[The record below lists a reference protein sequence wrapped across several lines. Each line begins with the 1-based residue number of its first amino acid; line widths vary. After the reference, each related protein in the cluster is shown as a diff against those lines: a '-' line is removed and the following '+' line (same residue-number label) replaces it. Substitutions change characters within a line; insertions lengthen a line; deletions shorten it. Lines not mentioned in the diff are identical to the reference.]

1 MQKIDSF
8 NRLVIDSRI
17 TNEDGSIKIFLAD
30 AKNIVDAVYND
41 GRCAYLYELDDVGIM
56 SLAGDIISKDKFAD
70 LFEEYDSVIHKGRET
85 FLFYNYESDEPK
97 LYVKADWV
105 DFPHHRQLISEH
117 GINQTA
123 YAITDGK
130 ILRGVCF
137 RANNCV
143 LRDYPRHE
151 RKEFFK
157 FIADN
162 GDSYYIKMTF
172 PFFPNAHDY
181 SFELIFKDD
190 FEAYDY

>member
-1 MQKIDSF
+1 MEKIDFF

-17 TNEDGSIKIFLAD
+17 QNADGSIKIFLAD
-30 AKNIVDAVYND
+30 AQNIVDAVYND
-41 GRCAYLYELDDVGIM
+41 GRCAYLYELDDAGIM
-56 SLAGDIISKDKFAD
+56 SLAGDIISKNKFANV
-70 LFEEYDSVIHKGRET
+70 FEEYDSVIHKGRET

-105 DFPHHRQLISEH
+105 DFPHHRQLVSEH

-123 YAITDGK
+123 YNITDGK
-130 ILRGVCF
+130 ILRGECF
-137 RANNCV
+137 RANYCV

-172 PFFPNAHDY
+172 PFFPNSRDY

>member
-1 MQKIDSF
+1 MEKIDFF

-17 TNEDGSIKIFLAD
+17 QNEDGSIKIFLTD

-41 GRCAYLYELDDVGIM
+41 GRCAYLYELDDAGLI

-70 LFEEYDSVIHKGRET
+70 LFEEYDSAIHKGRET

-105 DFPHHRQLISEH
+105 DFPHYKQLISEH

-123 YAITDGK
+123 YDITDGE

-137 RANNCV
+137 RANYCV
-143 LRDYPRHE
+143 LRNYPRHE
-151 RKEFFK
+151 HKEFFK
-157 FIADN
+157 FVADS
-162 GDSYYIKMTF
+162 GKSYYVRMTF
-172 PFFPNAHDY
+172 PFFPDNSDY